1 MSDNWF
7 YRLTGVTR
15 GKYWL
20 SSAEDEMRKD
30 TRAPV
35 VYLRSFAF
43 ELGEYSGGRFFGNW
57 FAQDMLGIPPSEE
70 QRVFGEHMR
79 LIGPY
84 IAIARPDESF
94 PELGAARKQIGAAD
108 WQRVV
113 GELLDRAAAVVVQ
126 ASTSRGLRWE
136 LDQLRARRMARK
148 VLWILP
154 QRQRE
159 YDEFK
164 GSVASLLPSPL
175 PAKLPK
181 TRLVAFRG
189 DWEPY
194 VLEAR
199 SGLLWT
205 LKPFFDQNGFIFPG
219 NKPRDG
225 R

>member
-7 YRLTGVTR
+7 YRLSGVTR

-20 SSAEDEMRKD
+20 SSADDEMRKD
-30 TRAPV
+30 GRRPV

-43 ELGEYSGGRFFGNW
+43 ELGEYSGSRFFGNW

-70 QRVFGEHMR
+70 QRIFGDHMR

-84 IAIARPDESF
+84 IAIARPDEPF
-94 PELGAARKQIGAAD
+94 PELGAARKQVAGAD
-108 WQRVV
+108 WQQVV
-113 GELLDRAAAVVVQ
+113 GEPLDRSAAVVVQ
-126 ASTSRGLRWE
+126 ASTSSGLLWE
-136 LDQLRARRMARK
+136 LEQLKARGMARK

-154 QRQRE
+154 RWQGE
-159 YDEFK
+159 YEAFRAR
-164 GSVASLLPSPL
+164 VAPLLSCPL

-181 TRLVAFRG
+181 TRLVAFRD

-205 LKPFFDQNGFIFPG
+205 LKPFFDQNGFPFP
-219 NKPRDG
+219 RT
-225 R
+225 

>member
-20 SSAEDEMRKD
+20 STADEEMGKD
-30 TRAPV
+30 ARPPV

-43 ELGEYSGGRFFGNW
+43 ELGEYSAGGFFGNW

-70 QRVFGEHMR
+70 QRMFGDCMR
-79 LIGPY
+79 QIGPY
-84 IAIARPDESF
+84 IAVARPDEPF
-94 PELGAARKQIGAAD
+94 PELGAARKQIAGAD

-113 GELLDRAAAVVVQ
+113 CELLDRAAAVIVQ
-126 ASTSRGLRWE
+126 ASTSSGLRWE
-136 LDQLRARRMARK
+136 LEQLKARRMARK

-154 QRQRE
+154 RWQSE
-159 YDEFK
+159 YAAFSA
-164 GSVASLLPSPL
+164 SVAPLLSCPL

-189 DWEPY
+189 DWVPY

-205 LKPFFDQNGFIFPG
+205 LKPFFDQNEFPF
-219 NKPRDG
+219 PAR
-225 R
+225 